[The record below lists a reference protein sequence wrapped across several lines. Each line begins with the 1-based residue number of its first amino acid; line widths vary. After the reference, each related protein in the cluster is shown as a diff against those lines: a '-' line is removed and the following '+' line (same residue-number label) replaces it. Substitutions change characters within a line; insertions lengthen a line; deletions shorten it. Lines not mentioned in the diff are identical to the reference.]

1 MSDKVGTEETHFFF
15 AEKEETKMEDGE
27 EKENENPRCWW
38 LPNGSDKHL
47 QCKKIRKVILSRTEP
62 SLFQEN
68 LPLDIR

>member
-1 MSDKVGTEETHFFF
+1 MTKKKETKK
-15 AEKEETKMEDGE
+15 KEEGE

-38 LPNGSDKHL
+38 LPNGSDKHM

-68 LPLDIR
+68 LLQDIC